1 LVSQQVALDQAKRTI
16 NKITGFEEN
25 DIIAKVHLKTGKVNE
40 SKVGVKIVFGVEHS

>member
-1 LVSQQVALDQAKRTI
+1 MLSTI
-16 NKITGFEEN
+16 NEITGLEVH